1 MRKPFFK
8 AVVAGMAS
16 VAMIAGMSACGRSAN
31 NADSD
36 SDAVKTIDSSKATGD
51 LTIWAMGNEGDLLG
65 DFVKGFKKENP
76 DVKVKV
82 TAIPWSSAHDKL
94 QTAIAAGNGP
104 DLAQMGT
111 TWMTDFSN
119 SFSSVPENFDM
130 SDFSDGSKAAG
141 QVDGKQLGVPWY
153 VDTRV
158 LYYRTDIAKEA
169 GWDKAPKTWDE
180 LKQMAAD
187 MQKVDG
193 VKYGM
198 YLGPSGTDAFIGT
211 LPFSY
216 TAGASLTDKNQ
227 SKWTFDDA
235 GVKKGLEFTTSLYKD
250 GVANV
255 NADVSSGA
263 DIANFVSG
271 DTPMM
276 LQGPTAVSQIN
287 ELGGDGFESKYATVV
302 LPSMDVGG
310 SDLVTFKDSKN
321 KQSAWKFIQWVSKPE
336 VQAEWYKKSS
346 DLPASQKAWD
356 DDALSGN
363 DKLSAFGDQL
373 KNTMAPPALSTWAQ
387 VSSAADR
394 ILEQMNK
401 GQVTVDEGLKNLQS
415 EADSIGTGN

>member
-65 DFVKGFKKENP
+65 DFVKGFEKENP

-111 TWMTDFSN
+111 TWMADFSN
-119 SFSSVPENFDM
+119 SFSTVPDNLDM
-130 SDFSDGSKAAG
+130 SDFSDGSRATG

-153 VDTRV
+153 IDTRV
-158 LYYRTDIAKEA
+158 LYYRTDIAEMA
-169 GWDKAPKTWDE
+169 GWNKAPKTWNE
-180 LKQMAAD
+180 LKQMAKD

-198 YLGPSGTDAFIGT
+198 NLNPSGTDAFLGT

-216 TAGASLTDKNQ
+216 SAGASLTNKEQ
-227 SKWTFDDA
+227 TKWTFEDT
-235 GVKKGLEFTTSLYKD
+235 GIKK
-250 GVANV
+250 
-255 NADVSSGA
+255 
-263 DIANFVSG
+263 
-271 DTPMM
+271 
-276 LQGPTAVSQIN
+276 
-287 ELGGDGFESKYATVV
+287 
-302 LPSMDVGG
+302 
-310 SDLVTFKDSKN
+310 
-321 KQSAWKFIQWVSKPE
+321 
-336 VQAEWYKKSS
+336 
-346 DLPASQKAWD
+346 
-356 DDALSGN
+356 
-363 DKLSAFGDQL
+363 
-373 KNTMAPPALSTWAQ
+373 
-387 VSSAADR
+387 
-394 ILEQMNK
+394 
-401 GQVTVDEGLKNLQS
+401 
-415 EADSIGTGN
+415 

>member
-1 MRKPFFK
+1 MKSFFK
-8 AVVAGMAS
+8 AS
-16 VAMIAGMSACGRSAN
+16 VATVVSAVMVIGMSSCGRSESG
-31 NADSD
+31 ADSD
-36 SDAVKTIDSSKATGD
+36 SDAVKTINSSKATGD
-51 LTIWAMGNEGDLLG
+51 LTIWAMGNEGDLLD
-65 DFVKGFKKENP
+65 DFVKGFEKENP

-263 DIANFVSG
+263 DRRQPDQRIGRRRIRIQVRHRR
-271 DTPMM
+271 P
-276 LQGPTAVSQIN
+276 AV
-287 ELGGDGFESKYATVV
+287 DG
-302 LPSMDVGG
+302 
-310 SDLVTFKDSKN
+310 
-321 KQSAWKFIQWVSKPE
+321 
-336 VQAEWYKKSS
+336 
-346 DLPASQKAWD
+346 
-356 DDALSGN
+356 
-363 DKLSAFGDQL
+363 
-373 KNTMAPPALSTWAQ
+373 
-387 VSSAADR
+387 R
-394 ILEQMNK
+394 ILGARHVLRRRQRPCDVQGFQEQAVRVEVHPV
-401 GQVTVDEGLKNLQS
+401 GQQTRGAGRMVQEVLRSARFPEGM
-415 EADSIGTGN
+415 GR

>member
-65 DFVKGFKKENP
+65 DFVKGFEKENP

-111 TWMTDFSN
+111 TWMADFSN
-119 SFSSVPENFDM
+119 SFSTVPDNLDM
-130 SDFSDGSKAAG
+130 SDFSDGSRAAG

-153 VDTRV
+153 IDTRV
-158 LYYRTDIAKEA
+158 LYYRTDIAGMA
-169 GWDKAPKTWDE
+169 GWNKAPKTWNE
-180 LKQMAAD
+180 LKRMAKD

-198 YLGPSGTDAFIGT
+198 SLNSSGTDAFLGT

-216 TAGASLTDKNQ
+216 SAGASLTNEEQ
-227 SKWTFDDA
+227 TKWTFEDT
-235 GVKKGLEFTTSLYKD
+235 GIKKGLNFTTSLYKD

-302 LPSMDVGG
+302 LPSMDESSGPATSFVGG
-310 SDLVTFKDSKN
+310 CDLVTFKDSKN
-321 KQSAWKFIQWVSKPE
+321 KQSAWKFIQWASKPE

-346 DLPASQKAWD
+346 ELPAS
-356 DDALSGN
+356 
-363 DKLSAFGDQL
+363 
-373 KNTMAPPALSTWAQ
+373 
-387 VSSAADR
+387 
-394 ILEQMNK
+394 
-401 GQVTVDEGLKNLQS
+401 
-415 EADSIGTGN
+415 

>member
-65 DFVKGFKKENP
+65 DFVKGFEKENP

-119 SFSSVPENFDM
+119 SFSSVPENF
-130 SDFSDGSKAAG
+130 
-141 QVDGKQLGVPWY
+141 
-153 VDTRV
+153 DTRV

-302 LPSMDVGG
+302 LPSMDESSGPATSFVGG